1 MGILVIKGQNRR
13 TIYALKS
20 PNMGSESCT
29 VLRLRVMC
37 KLVMCCMWM
46 QLKFKPLVFNC
57 YKNG

>member
-29 VLRLRVMC
+29 VLRLRVMR
-37 KLVMCCMWM
+37 KLAMCRIRSISW
-46 QLKFKPLVFNC
+46 LNVD
-57 YKNG
+57 